1 MNKIHNVDKA
11 DIWFYNLSILYEGDF
26 MAKSTARNKMGRT
39 KLIALLALMLALT
52 IIFCFVPIQ
61 FGPITLALMI
71 LPTLILAQVC
81 DFKISLFMGLMM
93 GLINY
98 IAWFTTKAASPIAPI
113 FQNPL
118 VCILPRVLIAV
129 VAYWSRVGL
138 EKLLLEKWLGINLKP
153 EKVLEEDDE
162 EVEVQNNEIDGVM
175 TEDIVEDF
183 APQEEVT
190 ATDDVIIDD
199 EVEENELTDK
209 EKKAKK
215 AKEIAV
221 RQVVHLVSTALGVI
235 TNTVFVAIFTLI
247 FFNNT
252 SLGNTIINVEYILAW
267 FSLNFGI
274 EVVAFSLITP
284 PIATAIR
291 AAKLV

>member
-1 MNKIHNVDKA
+1 
-11 DIWFYNLSILYEGDF
+11 
-26 MAKSTARNKMGRT
+26 MAKSSAQTRLGRT
-39 KLIALLALMLALT
+39 KKIALLALMLALT

-61 FGPITLALMI
+61 FGTITLALMI

-81 DFKISLFMGLMM
+81 DFKTSLFMGILM

-118 VCILPRVLIAV
+118 VCLVPRILIAV
-129 VAYWSRVGL
+129 VAYWSRIGL
-138 EKLLLEKWLGINLKP
+138 EKLLLEKWL
-153 EKVLEEDDE
+153 KVPATKNEGEIEEDDDR
-162 EVEVQNNEIDGVM
+162 VEADENDENTKLDAVNQPLIVDADGADGYDEY
-175 TEDIVEDF
+175 EDANPDTDF
-183 APQEEVT
+183 SNQESEGEAVVTADAPQRST
-190 ATDDVIIDD
+190 KD
-199 EVEENELTDK
+199 
-209 EKKAKK
+209 K
-215 AKEIAV
+215 AKELAV
-221 RQVVHLVSTALGVI
+221 RQAIHLVSTALGVI
-235 TNTVFVAIFTLI
+235 TNTLFVAIFTLI

-252 SLGNTIINVEYILAW
+252 TLGNTIIDVEYILAW
-267 FSLNFGI
+267 FGFNFAI

>member
-1 MNKIHNVDKA
+1 
-11 DIWFYNLSILYEGDF
+11 

-153 EKVLEEDDE
+153 EKAVVEDDDE
-162 EVEVQNNEIDGVM
+162 EEAQLDETDTVM
-175 TEDIVEDF
+175 TEEMTENF
-183 APQEEVT
+183 APQEEIT
-190 ATDDVIIDD
+190 ATDDVIVDD

>member
-1 MNKIHNVDKA
+1 
-11 DIWFYNLSILYEGDF
+11 

-153 EKVLEEDDE
+153 EKELVEDDE
-162 EVEVQNNEIDGVM
+162 EEAQLEETDTVM
-175 TEDIVEDF
+175 TEDMVEDF
-183 APQEEVT
+183 APQEEIIT
-190 ATDDVIIDD
+190 TDGIILDD
-199 EVEENELTDK
+199 EVEDVELTDK
-209 EKKAKK
+209 EKKTKK

>member
-1 MNKIHNVDKA
+1 
-11 DIWFYNLSILYEGDF
+11 
-26 MAKSTARNKMGRT
+26 
-39 KLIALLALMLALT
+39 
-52 IIFCFVPIQ
+52 
-61 FGPITLALMI
+61 
-71 LPTLILAQVC
+71 
-81 DFKISLFMGLMM
+81 MGLMM

-153 EKVLEEDDE
+153 EKVLEENDE
-162 EVEVQNNEIDGVM
+162 EEARLEEADTVM
-175 TEDIVEDF
+175 TEDVVEDF
-183 APQEEVT
+183 APQEEITTTDDIT
-190 ATDDVIIDD
+190 ATDDVIADD
-199 EVEENELTDK
+199 EVEEVELSDK

-221 RQVVHLVSTALGVI
+221 RQVIHLVSTALGVI

-291 AAKLV
+291 TAKLV

>member
-1 MNKIHNVDKA
+1 
-11 DIWFYNLSILYEGDF
+11 
-26 MAKSTARNKMGRT
+26 MAKSTTRNKMGKT

-129 VAYWSRVGL
+129 VAYWSRIGL

-153 EKVLEEDDE
+153 EKVVVEEDDE
-162 EVEVQNNEIDGVM
+162 EGAQLEEADTAM
-175 TEDIVEDF
+175 TEEVVEDF
-183 APQEEVT
+183 TPQDEIT
-190 ATDDVIIDD
+190 ATDDVIVDD

>member
-1 MNKIHNVDKA
+1 
-11 DIWFYNLSILYEGDF
+11 
-26 MAKSTARNKMGRT
+26 MAKSTASNKMGRT

-81 DFKISLFMGLMM
+81 DFKISLFMGIMM

-129 VAYWSRVGL
+129 VAYWSRIGL

-153 EKVLEEDDE
+153 EKVLEENDKEEAQLDETDEVITE
-162 EVEVQNNEIDGVM
+162 EV
-175 TEDIVEDF
+175 TEDF
-183 APQEEVT
+183 APQEEIT
-190 ATDDVIIDD
+190 ATDDVIMDD
-199 EVEENELTDK
+199 EVEENALTDK

-221 RQVVHLVSTALGVI
+221 REVIYLVSTALGVI
-235 TNTVFVAIFTLI
+235 TNTLFVAIFTLI

-267 FSLNFGI
+267 FGLNFAI

-291 AAKLV
+291 ATKLV

>member
-1 MNKIHNVDKA
+1 
-11 DIWFYNLSILYEGDF
+11 

-129 VAYWSRVGL
+129 VAYWSRIGL

-153 EKVLEEDDE
+153 EKVVVEEDDE
-162 EVEVQNNEIDGVM
+162 EEAQLDEIDGVM
-175 TEDIVEDF
+175 TEDVVEDF
-183 APQEEVT
+183 APQEEIT

-221 RQVVHLVSTALGVI
+221 RQAIHLVSTALGVI

-252 SLGNTIINVEYILAW
+252 TLADNTIIDVKYIIDW

-284 PIATAIR
+284 PIVTAIR

>member
-1 MNKIHNVDKA
+1 
-11 DIWFYNLSILYEGDF
+11 

-129 VAYWSRVGL
+129 VAYWSRIGL

-153 EKVLEEDDE
+153 EKVVVEEDDE
-162 EVEVQNNEIDGVM
+162 EEAQLDEIDGVM
-175 TEDIVEDF
+175 TEDVVEDF
-183 APQEEVT
+183 APQEEIT

>member
-1 MNKIHNVDKA
+1 
-11 DIWFYNLSILYEGDF
+11 

-129 VAYWSRVGL
+129 VAYWSRIGL

-162 EVEVQNNEIDGVM
+162 EEAQLDEIDQVM
-175 TEDIVEDF
+175 TEEVVEDF
-183 APQEEVT
+183 APQEEIT
-190 ATDDVIIDD
+190 ATDDVITDD

>member
-1 MNKIHNVDKA
+1 
-11 DIWFYNLSILYEGDF
+11 

-162 EVEVQNNEIDGVM
+162 EEAQLDEADTVM
-175 TEDIVEDF
+175 TEDMVEDF
-183 APQEEVT
+183 APTDDVT

-199 EVEENELTDK
+199 EVEETELTDK

>member
-1 MNKIHNVDKA
+1 
-11 DIWFYNLSILYEGDF
+11 

-129 VAYWSRVGL
+129 VAYWSRIGL

-153 EKVLEEDDE
+153 EKVVVEEDDE
-162 EVEVQNNEIDGVM
+162 EEAQLDEADTVM
-175 TEDIVEDF
+175 TEDMVEDF
-183 APQEEVT
+183 APQEEIV

-221 RQVVHLVSTALGVI
+221 RQVIHLVSTALGVI

>member
-1 MNKIHNVDKA
+1 
-11 DIWFYNLSILYEGDF
+11 

-153 EKVLEEDDE
+153 EKVVVEEDDE
-162 EVEVQNNEIDGVM
+162 EEAQLDEIDQVM
-175 TEDIVEDF
+175 TEEVEDF
-183 APQEEVT
+183 APQEEIT
-190 ATDDVIIDD
+190 ATDDVITDD
-199 EVEENELTDK
+199 EVGENELTDK

-221 RQVVHLVSTALGVI
+221 RQVVHLVSTALGVV

>member
-1 MNKIHNVDKA
+1 MT
-11 DIWFYNLSILYEGDF
+11 
-26 MAKSTARNKMGRT
+26 KSTARNKMGRT

-98 IAWFTTKAASPIAPI
+98 IAWFTTKAANPIAPI

-129 VAYWSRVGL
+129 VAYWSRIGL

-153 EKVLEEDDE
+153 EKAVVEEDDE
-162 EVEVQNNEIDGVM
+162 EEAQLDKIDQVM
-175 TEDIVEDF
+175 TEEVVEDF
-183 APQEEVT
+183 APQEEIT
-190 ATDDVIIDD
+190 ATDDVIVDD

-252 SLGNTIINVEYILAW
+252 SLGGTIIDVKYILAW

>member
-1 MNKIHNVDKA
+1 
-11 DIWFYNLSILYEGDF
+11 

-129 VAYWSRVGL
+129 VAYWSRIGL

-153 EKVLEEDDE
+153 EKAVVEEDDE
-162 EVEVQNNEIDGVM
+162 EEAQLDEIDQVM
-175 TEDIVEDF
+175 TEEVVEDF
-183 APQEEVT
+183 APQEEIT
-190 ATDDVIIDD
+190 ATDDVITDD

>member
-1 MNKIHNVDKA
+1 
-11 DIWFYNLSILYEGDF
+11 
-26 MAKSTARNKMGRT
+26 MAKSTAKNKMGRT
-39 KLIALLALMLALT
+39 KLVALLALMLALT
-52 IIFCFVPIQ
+52 IIFCFVPVQ

-129 VAYWSRVGL
+129 VAYWSRIGL

-153 EKVLEEDDE
+153 KKVLEEDDKEETQLDEIDQVITE
-162 EVEVQNNEIDGVM
+162 EV
-175 TEDIVEDF
+175 VEDF
-183 APQEEVT
+183 APQEEIT

-199 EVEENELTDK
+199 EVEENALTDK

-221 RQVVHLVSTALGVI
+221 REVIYLVSTALGVI
-235 TNTVFVAIFTLI
+235 TNTLFVAIFTLI

-267 FSLNFGI
+267 FGLNFAI

-291 AAKLV
+291 ATKLV

>member
-1 MNKIHNVDKA
+1 
-11 DIWFYNLSILYEGDF
+11 

-98 IAWFTTKAASPIAPI
+98 IAWFTTKAANPIAPI

-153 EKVLEEDDE
+153 EKVVEEDDE
-162 EVEVQNNEIDGVM
+162 EEAQLDEIDEVM
-175 TEDIVEDF
+175 TEEVAEDF
-183 APQEEVT
+183 APQEEIT
-190 ATDDVIIDD
+190 ATDDVIVDD

-247 FFNNT
+247 FFNNP

>member
-1 MNKIHNVDKA
+1 
-11 DIWFYNLSILYEGDF
+11 

-153 EKVLEEDDE
+153 EKVVIEEDDE
-162 EVEVQNNEIDGVM
+162 EEAQLEEADTVM
-175 TEDIVEDF
+175 TDDVVEDF
-183 APQEEVT
+183 APQEEIT
-190 ATDDVIIDD
+190 ATDDVIADD
-199 EVEENELTDK
+199 EVEENELSDK

>member
-1 MNKIHNVDKA
+1 
-11 DIWFYNLSILYEGDF
+11 
-26 MAKSTARNKMGRT
+26 MAKSTASNKMGRT

-81 DFKISLFMGLMM
+81 DFKISLFMGIMM

-129 VAYWSRVGL
+129 VAYWSRIGL

-153 EKVLEEDDE
+153 EKVLEENDKEEAQLDE
-162 EVEVQNNEIDGVM
+162 NKQWAKTIPRDEMGLPL
-175 TEDIVEDF
+175 EDEK
-183 APQEEVT
+183 PMEQEE
-190 ATDDVIIDD
+190 
-199 EVEENELTDK
+199 EQHEQEQKPQQQKDK
-209 EKKAKK
+209 GMD
-215 AKEIAV
+215 I
-221 RQVVHLVSTALGVI
+221 
-235 TNTVFVAIFTLI
+235 
-247 FFNNT
+247 
-252 SLGNTIINVEYILAW
+252 
-267 FSLNFGI
+267 
-274 EVVAFSLITP
+274 
-284 PIATAIR
+284 
-291 AAKLV
+291 

>member
-1 MNKIHNVDKA
+1 
-11 DIWFYNLSILYEGDF
+11 

-162 EVEVQNNEIDGVM
+162 EEAQLDETDQVM
-175 TEDIVEDF
+175 TEEVVEDF
-183 APQEEVT
+183 APQEEIT
-190 ATDDVIIDD
+190 ATDDVIADD

-221 RQVVHLVSTALGVI
+221 RQVVHLVSTALGVV

>member
-1 MNKIHNVDKA
+1 
-11 DIWFYNLSILYEGDF
+11 

-129 VAYWSRVGL
+129 VAYWSRIGL

-153 EKVLEEDDE
+153 EKAVVEEDDE
-162 EVEVQNNEIDGVM
+162 EGAQLDEIDQVM
-175 TEDIVEDF
+175 TEEVVEDI
-183 APQEEVT
+183 APQEEIA
-190 ATDDVIIDD
+190 ATDDVIVDD

>member
-1 MNKIHNVDKA
+1 
-11 DIWFYNLSILYEGDF
+11 

-138 EKLLLEKWLGINLKP
+138 EKLLIEKWLGINLKP
-153 EKVLEEDDE
+153 EKVVVEEDDE
-162 EVEVQNNEIDGVM
+162 EEAQLDEADTVM
-175 TEDIVEDF
+175 TEDMVEDF
-183 APQEEVT
+183 APTDDVT

-199 EVEENELTDK
+199 EVEENELNDK

>member
-1 MNKIHNVDKA
+1 MT
-11 DIWFYNLSILYEGDF
+11 
-26 MAKSTARNKMGRT
+26 KSTARNKMGRT

-61 FGPITLALMI
+61 FGLINLALMI

-81 DFKISLFMGLMM
+81 DFKTSLFMGLMM

-98 IAWFTTKAASPIAPI
+98 IAWFTTKAAGLLAPI

-129 VAYWSRVGL
+129 VTYWSRIGL

-153 EKVLEEDDE
+153 EKVLVEDDDE
-162 EVEVQNNEIDGVM
+162 EEAQLDEIDEVM
-175 TEDIVEDF
+175 TEEVTEDF
-183 APQEEVT
+183 APTDDVTATDDIT

-221 RQVVHLVSTALGVI
+221 RQAIHLVSTALGVI

-252 SLGNTIINVEYILAW
+252 TLADNTIIDVKYIIDW

>member
-1 MNKIHNVDKA
+1 
-11 DIWFYNLSILYEGDF
+11 

-81 DFKISLFMGLMM
+81 DFKISLFMGLLM

-138 EKLLLEKWLGINLKP
+138 EKLLIEKWLGINLKP
-153 EKVLEEDDE
+153 EKAVVEEDDE
-162 EVEVQNNEIDGVM
+162 EEAQLEEADTVM
-175 TEDIVEDF
+175 TEDMVEDF
-183 APQEEVT
+183 APQEEIT

-221 RQVVHLVSTALGVI
+221 RQVIHLVSTALGVI

>member
-1 MNKIHNVDKA
+1 
-11 DIWFYNLSILYEGDF
+11 

-153 EKVLEEDDE
+153 EKVVVEEDDE
-162 EVEVQNNEIDGVM
+162 EEAQLDEADTVM
-175 TEDIVEDF
+175 TEDMVEDF
-183 APQEEVT
+183 APQEEIP
-190 ATDDVIIDD
+190 ATDDVIVDD

>member
-1 MNKIHNVDKA
+1 
-11 DIWFYNLSILYEGDF
+11 
-26 MAKSTARNKMGRT
+26 MAKSTAKNRLGRT

-81 DFKISLFMGLMM
+81 DFKISLFMGLLM

-129 VAYWSRVGL
+129 VAYWSRIGL

-162 EVEVQNNEIDGVM
+162 EEAQLDEIDGVM
-175 TEDIVEDF
+175 TEEVVEDF
-183 APQEEVT
+183 APQEEIT

>member
-1 MNKIHNVDKA
+1 
-11 DIWFYNLSILYEGDF
+11 

-98 IAWFTTKAASPIAPI
+98 IAWFTTKAANPIAPI

-153 EKVLEEDDE
+153 EKVVEEDDE
-162 EVEVQNNEIDGVM
+162 EEAQLDEIDEVM
-175 TEDIVEDF
+175 TEEVAEDF
-183 APQEEVT
+183 APQEEIT
-190 ATDDVIIDD
+190 ATDDVIVDD

>member
-1 MNKIHNVDKA
+1 
-11 DIWFYNLSILYEGDF
+11 

-129 VAYWSRVGL
+129 VAYWSRIGL

-153 EKVLEEDDE
+153 EKVVVEDDDE
-162 EVEVQNNEIDGVM
+162 EETQLDEINEVM
-175 TEDIVEDF
+175 TEDVVEDF
-183 APQEEVT
+183 APQEEIT

>member
-1 MNKIHNVDKA
+1 
-11 DIWFYNLSILYEGDF
+11 

-81 DFKISLFMGLMM
+81 DFKISLFMGLLM

-138 EKLLLEKWLGINLKP
+138 EKLLIEKWLGINLKP
-153 EKVLEEDDE
+153 EKAVVEEDDE
-162 EVEVQNNEIDGVM
+162 EEAQLEEADTVM
-175 TEDIVEDF
+175 TEDMVEDF
-183 APQEEVT
+183 APQEEIV

-221 RQVVHLVSTALGVI
+221 RQVIHLVSTALGVI